1 MPKFR
6 VFFQVWDDYYTDIEA
21 SSEEEA
27 KEKANE
33 LSDDE
38 LDWVRGGRE
47 CHGAVELED
56 EE

>member
-1 MPKFR
+1 MTTYR
-6 VFFQVWDDYYTDIEA
+6 VYFQVWDNYYTDVEA

-38 LDWVRGGRE
+38 LDWVKGGRD
-47 CHGAVELED
+47 CWGADELED
-56 EE
+56 EK